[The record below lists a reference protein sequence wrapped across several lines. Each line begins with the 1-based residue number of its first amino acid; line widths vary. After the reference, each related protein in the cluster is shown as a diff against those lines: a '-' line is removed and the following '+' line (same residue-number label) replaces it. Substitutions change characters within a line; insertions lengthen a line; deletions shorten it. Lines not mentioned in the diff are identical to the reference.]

1 MYHSIHSE
9 FIETPLIE
17 ILKEGVRACHPLGVG
32 IHTEPMKEYF
42 LSSLFLRMTGAQEQK
57 LKCICWELATHD
69 YDFRN
74 DYLKNIGDPRKYG
87 EFSSFIQRE
96 KVYNDLIRQLL
107 LLNEGNRPHCTCLED
122 YKKFSQSV
130 YTRVKVQLKKEPLCS
145 WLQKEI
151 QDLEDTNIMIDTNIM
166 TDPNNGPTS
175 PTSFPARAKEWK
187 YKLFRNDLESI
198 YDLVVKQHRNK
209 CAHNLTSY
217 QRCFDSFDRL
227 KDKDY
232 PRQNYV
238 YRFVILIL
246 IDEIFIELYQKY
258 KELVER
264 SPWY

>member
-17 ILKEGVRACHPLGVG
+17 ILKEGVHACRPLGVG
-32 IHTEPMKEYF
+32 MHTEPMKEYF

-69 YDFRN
+69 YEFRYKYTSKMPLGEMSSL
-74 DYLKNIGDPRKYG
+74 DDKKKLYKALWESISKIMEPSMGNI
-87 EFSSFIQRE
+87 
-96 KVYNDLIRQLL
+96 
-107 LLNEGNRPHCTCLED
+107 T
-122 YKKFSQSV
+122 
-130 YTRVKVQLKKEPLCS
+130 LKKDKIAELRDQFFSTLEEAPVVAT
-145 WLQKEI
+145 WLK
-151 QDLEDTNIMIDTNIM
+151 QDL
-166 TDPNNGPTS
+166 
-175 PTSFPARAKEWK
+175 
-187 YKLFRNDLESI
+187 
-198 YDLVVKQHRNK
+198 DLVRGDASFLLHGSNELTLSANTLKDTLEYDYESVVYRHRNR

-217 QRCFDSFDRL
+217 QRCFYSFDRL

>member
-17 ILKEGVRACHPLGVG
+17 ILKEGVQACRPLGVG

-69 YDFRN
+69 YKFRYDYTSGVISFGEMSRKADKQLLYKKLQESIERITGQMMKHSYLEKKSIKGLRDEVALVFEKHPIFVAWLRPALELVHN
-74 DYLKNIGDPRKYG
+74 DDYFLPQSSKPNENNYGDHTVLLGGMPGKDY
-87 EFSSFIQRE
+87 E
-96 KVYNDLIRQLL
+96 KV
-107 LLNEGNRPHCTCLED
+107 
-122 YKKFSQSV
+122 
-130 YTRVKVQLKKEPLCS
+130 
-145 WLQKEI
+145 
-151 QDLEDTNIMIDTNIM
+151 
-166 TDPNNGPTS
+166 
-175 PTSFPARAKEWK
+175 
-187 YKLFRNDLESI
+187 I
-198 YDLVVKQHRNK
+198 YGHRNR

>member
-17 ILKEGVRACHPLGVG
+17 ILKEGVHACTPLGVG

-74 DYLKNIGDPRKYG
+74 DYLKEIGDPKKYG

-96 KVYNDLIRQLL
+96 KVYNDLLRQLF
-107 LLNEGNRPHCTCLED
+107 LLNEGNRPRCTCLEN
-122 YKKFSQSV
+122 YKKFSRRV
-130 YTRVKVQLKKEPLCS
+130 YMRVEAQLKKEPLYS

-151 QDLEDTNIMIDTNIM
+151 QDLDTNIM
-166 TDPNNGPTS
+166 TDPNNGPAS
-175 PTSFPARAKEWK
+175 PPTFSAREKEWPQDG
-187 YKLFRNDLESI
+187 YKLFQKDLRSI
-198 YDLVVKQHRNK
+198 YDLVVKQHRNR
-209 CAHNLTSY
+209 CAHNLTSV
-217 QRCFDSFDRL
+217 QNHLPNLDQL
-227 KDKDY
+227 KKPDY
-232 PRQNYV
+232 PQQNYV
-238 YRFVILIL
+238 YRFVILIF

-258 KELVER
+258 KELMER
-264 SPWY
+264 SPWC

>member
-9 FIETPLIE
+9 FIETRLIE
-17 ILKEGVRACHPLGVG
+17 VLKEGVQACRPLGVG
-32 IHTEPMKEYF
+32 MHTEPMKEYF

-69 YDFRN
+69 YEFRYKYTSGKISFGEMSN
-74 DYLKNIGDPRKYG
+74 MGDKVKLYKALWESINKIMESSMGDITLEKDKIEELRNQVISVLEEAPIVAAWLKQDLDMVHSNVSFLLYG
-87 EFSSFIQRE
+87 SNKLTISNKR
-96 KVYNDLIRQLL
+96 
-107 LLNEGNRPHCTCLED
+107 LED
-122 YKKFSQSV
+122 DHKNVV
-130 YTRVKVQLKKEPLCS
+130 YR
-145 WLQKEI
+145 
-151 QDLEDTNIMIDTNIM
+151 
-166 TDPNNGPTS
+166 
-175 PTSFPARAKEWK
+175 
-187 YKLFRNDLESI
+187 
-198 YDLVVKQHRNK
+198 HRNR

-217 QRCFDSFDRL
+217 QRCFHSFDRL